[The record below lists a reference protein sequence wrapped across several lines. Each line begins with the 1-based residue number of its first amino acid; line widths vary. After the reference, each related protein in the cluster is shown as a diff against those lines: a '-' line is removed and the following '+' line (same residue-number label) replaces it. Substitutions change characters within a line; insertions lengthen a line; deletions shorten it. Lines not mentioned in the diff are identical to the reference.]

1 MNLDS
6 VSSQEYHSSFL
17 ASTRRH
23 VLMITN
29 HGVHDWNIV
38 LGVPDTGGQNIF
50 VNQFADELV
59 KHGFKITIVNR
70 GGYLH
75 PVTGVKQQGLKYKN
89 ADQRIIYIEDGLPEF
104 VHKED
109 MHERIDFLGESL
121 HAFMASEGLPV
132 DLLISHYW
140 DAAMIGIKYNAQLST
155 RVRHIWVPHS
165 LGTLK
170 KRNVQPSHWDDLRIE
185 ERIKAERSLIK
196 KFDGVVSTSPTIK
209 QTLEDDYGYTTPEI
223 FLPPCVDAERFYPRE
238 VSDDNVVWQFLS
250 QHSGLPV
257 EQVRNSSIVT
267 EISRT
272 DTTKRKSILIEALA
286 KLLPRKPNIL
296 LLVSIDNKQ
305 KELSLE
311 LNNLIR
317 SNNLE
322 SHTAVVGSVWEIL
335 PILYSISD
343 VYCTPSIMEG
353 FGMSAQEAAASGIPV
368 VASSLVP
375 FAKEFLLGTQAEKI
389 FYNES
394 DDKYILL
401 GEGAIIVQPDDV
413 QGFAYA
419 LELLLSDTDLKNRM
433 GKRAYDIT
441 IPYFTWDN
449 KIVDFFQAI
458 GEEFD

>member
-1 MNLDS
+1 M
-6 VSSQEYHSSFL
+6 
-17 ASTRRH
+17 
-23 VLMITN
+23 MITN
-29 HGVHDWNIV
+29 HGVHDWDIV
-38 LGVPDTGGQNIF
+38 PGAPDTGGQNVF
-50 VNQFADELV
+50 VNQFADVLV
-59 KHGFKITIVNR
+59 KQGFKITIVNR

-75 PVTGVKQQGLKYKN
+75 PVTGMKQQGLKYKN
-89 ADQRIIYIEDGLPEF
+89 ADQRILYIEDGLPEF
-104 VHKED
+104 VRKED
-109 MHERIDFLGESL
+109 MHERIDLLVESL
-121 HAFMASEGLPV
+121 HFFLASEGLPV

-170 KRNVQPSHWDDLRIE
+170 RRNVQPSLWDDLRIE
-185 ERIKAERSLIK
+185 ERIKVERSLIK
-196 KFDGVVSTSPTIK
+196 KIDGVAATSPTIK
-209 QTLEDDYGYTTPEI
+209 QTLEEDYGYTIPEI
-223 FLPPCVDAERFYPRE
+223 FLPPCVDEDRFYPRE

-257 EQVRNSSIVT
+257 DQVRNSSIVT

-272 DTTKRKSILIEALA
+272 DSTKRKNILIEAYA
-286 KLLPRKPNIL
+286 KLLPRHPNIL
-296 LLVSIDNKQ
+296 LLVSIDDNQ

-311 LNNLIR
+311 LNNLIC
-317 SNNLE
+317 SKNLE

-353 FGMSAQEAAASGIPV
+353 FGMSAQEAAASGIPII
-368 VASSLVP
+368 ASSLVP
-375 FAKEFLLGTQAEKI
+375 FAKEYLLGTQAEKI
-389 FYNES
+389 FYTKS
-394 DDKYILL
+394 DEKYILL

-419 LELLLSDTDLKNRM
+419 LELLLSDTDLKTKM
-433 GKRAYDIT
+433 GKKAYDIT

-449 KIVDFFQAI
+449 KIVDFLQAI

>member
-6 VSSQEYHSSFL
+6 VSSREYHPSFL
-17 ASTRRH
+17 VSTRRH
-23 VLMITN
+23 VMMITN
-29 HGVHDWNIV
+29 HGVHDWDIV
-38 LGVPDTGGQNIF
+38 PGAPDTGGQNVF
-50 VNQFADELV
+50 VNQFADVLV
-59 KHGFKITIVNR
+59 KQGFKITIVNR

-75 PVTGVKQQGLKYKN
+75 PVTGMKQQGLKYKN
-89 ADQRIIYIEDGLPEF
+89 ADQRILYIEDGLPEF
-104 VHKED
+104 VRKED
-109 MHERIDFLGESL
+109 MHERIDLLVESL
-121 HAFMASEGLPV
+121 HFFLASEGLPV

-170 KRNVQPSHWDDLRIE
+170 RRNVQPSLWDDLRIE
-185 ERIKAERSLIK
+185 ERIKVERSLIK
-196 KFDGVVSTSPTIK
+196 KIDGVAATSPTIK
-209 QTLEDDYGYTTPEI
+209 QTLEEDYGYTIPEI
-223 FLPPCVDAERFYPRE
+223 FLPPCVDEDRFYPRE

-257 EQVRNSSIVT
+257 DQVRNSSIVT

-272 DTTKRKSILIEALA
+272 DSTKRKNILIEAYA
-286 KLLPRKPNIL
+286 KLLPRHPNIL
-296 LLVSIDNKQ
+296 LLVSIDDNQ

-311 LNNLIR
+311 LNNLIC
-317 SNNLE
+317 SKNLE

-353 FGMSAQEAAASGIPV
+353 FGMSAQEAAASGIPII
-368 VASSLVP
+368 ASSLVP
-375 FAKEFLLGTQAEKI
+375 FAKEYLLGTQAEKI
-389 FYNES
+389 FYTKS
-394 DDKYILL
+394 DEKYILL

-419 LELLLSDTDLKNRM
+419 LELLLSDTDLKTKM
-433 GKRAYDIT
+433 GKKAYDIT

-449 KIVDFFQAI
+449 KIVDFLQAI

>member
-6 VSSQEYHSSFL
+6 VSSREYHSSFL
-17 ASTRRH
+17 VSTRRH
-23 VLMITN
+23 VMMITN
-29 HGVHDWNIV
+29 HGVHDWDIV
-38 LGVPDTGGQNIF
+38 PGAPDTGGQNVF
-50 VNQFADELV
+50 VNQFADVLV
-59 KHGFKITIVNR
+59 KQGFKITIVNR

-75 PVTGVKQQGLKYKN
+75 PVTGMKQQGLKYKN
-89 ADQRIIYIEDGLPEF
+89 ADQRILYIEDGLPEF
-104 VHKED
+104 VRKED
-109 MHERIDFLGESL
+109 MHERIDLLVESL
-121 HAFMASEGLPV
+121 HFFLASEGLPV

-170 KRNVQPSHWDDLRIE
+170 RRNVQPSLWDDLRIE
-185 ERIKAERSLIK
+185 ERIKVERSLIK
-196 KFDGVVSTSPTIK
+196 KIDGVAATSPTIK
-209 QTLEDDYGYTTPEI
+209 QTLEEDYGYTIPEI
-223 FLPPCVDAERFYPRE
+223 FLPPCVDEDRFYPRE

-257 EQVRNSSIVT
+257 DQVRNSSIVT

-272 DTTKRKSILIEALA
+272 DSTKRKNILIEAYA
-286 KLLPRKPNIL
+286 KLLPRHPNIL
-296 LLVSIDNKQ
+296 LLVSIDDKQ

-311 LNNLIR
+311 LNNLIC
-317 SNNLE
+317 SKNLE

-353 FGMSAQEAAASGIPV
+353 FGMSAQEAAASGIPII
-368 VASSLVP
+368 ASSLVP
-375 FAKEFLLGTQAEKI
+375 FAKEYLLGTQAEKI
-389 FYNES
+389 FYTKS
-394 DDKYILL
+394 DEKYILL

-419 LELLLSDTDLKNRM
+419 LELLLSDTDLKTKM
-433 GKRAYDIT
+433 GKKAYDIT

-449 KIVDFFQAI
+449 KIVDFLQAI